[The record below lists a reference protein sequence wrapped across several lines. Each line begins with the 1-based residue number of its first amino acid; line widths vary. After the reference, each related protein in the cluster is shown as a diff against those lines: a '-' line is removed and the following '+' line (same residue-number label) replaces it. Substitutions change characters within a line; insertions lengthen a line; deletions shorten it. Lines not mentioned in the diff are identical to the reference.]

1 MSQTALVM
9 CIYFFIK
16 LQNSVEVDATYS
28 LPSDQAVNATYLAS
42 SLITTRMLPQ
52 IIERHVTKPEMNNL

>member
-9 CIYFFIK
+9 YIHFFIK

-28 LPSDQAVNATYLAS
+28 LLSDPAVNASYLWS
-42 SLITTRMLPQ
+42 FLIKHKNATTDYREARYKTWDETL
-52 IIERHVTKPEMNNL
+52 